1 MLFRMSNKKIAVVV
15 GSNSSQSLN
24 RKVAEAL
31 VKLFPSGNQFNF
43 VPIGDLPLY
52 SQDQDANPP
61 KSVVEFREA
70 ISSSDAVIFVTP
82 EYNRSIPGVLKN
94 AIDHGSRPYGKSVW
108 AGKPAG
114 VLGASPG
121 AIGSGIA
128 QQHLRPILAYL
139 DMPTLNQPEVYLQV
153 KEGTFNE
160 DGSFNEGT
168 AKFLQNWV
176 DAFLAF
182 IK

>member
-1 MLFRMSNKKIAVVV
+1 MVV
-15 GSNSSQSLN
+15 GSINSQSLN

-31 VKLFPSGNQFNF
+31 VRLFPTGNSISF
-43 VPIGDLPLY
+43 IGLADLPLY

-61 KSVVEFREA
+61 ESVVSFRAA
-70 ISSSDAVIFVTP
+70 INASDAVIFVTP

-94 AIDHGSRPYGKSVW
+94 AVDHGSRPYGKSVW

-121 AIGSGIA
+121 AIGTALA
-128 QQHLRPILAYL
+128 QQHLRTILAYL

-160 DGSFNEGT
+160 DGSFSEGT
-168 AKFLQNWV
+168 AKFLQKWV
-176 DAFLAF
+176 DAFVAH